1 MFHPK
6 KKNSLCFSRL
16 CGFEPFYDERG
27 DQAMF
32 QRILKCEFEYV
43 EPWWDDISLSAK
55 VIKSTH
61 TASLVIFQA
70 KALRSSYTFHMTPYI
85 LVGSTLNR
93 NTAIRVNSLTFI
105 VCVGLVFDRKT
116 VQFLF
121 YICSLQTRMKVGR
134 YTDCT

>member
-1 MFHPK
+1 MNSLLKRCGISFHKKTVFLDFKDVFHPI
-6 KKNSLCFSRL
+6 KNSLCFSRL

-55 VIKSTH
+55 VIKSTR

-70 KALRSSYTFHMTPYI
+70 KALRSSHTFHMTPHI
-85 LVGSTLNR
+85 SVG
-93 NTAIRVNSLTFI
+93 INSKSEHSHQNKFADI
-105 VCVGLVFDRKT
+105 YSMCWPCV
-116 VQFLF
+116 
-121 YICSLQTRMKVGR
+121 
-134 YTDCT
+134 